1 MGILGKLFGNSS
13 VVEKAVDGVIRGADA
28 LFFTEEEESKAN
40 LMMLEAKIDFYKAS
54 QGSRLAR
61 RVIAFMICGAWL
73 ALIFGGVIAE
83 TLGKSDLSAHIYTV
97 STETLQT
104 PVSLVVSFYFATS
117 LLGAARK

>member
-1 MGILGKLFGNSS
+1 MGLLAKLFGNAN
-13 VVEKAVDGVIRGADA
+13 VVEKAVDGVIRGTDA

-83 TLGKSDLSAHIYTV
+83 TLGASDLSDHIYNV
-97 STETLQT
+97 SSDTLQT
-104 PVSLVVSFYFATS
+104 PVSLVLSFYFATS
-117 LLGAARK
+117 LLGAVKK